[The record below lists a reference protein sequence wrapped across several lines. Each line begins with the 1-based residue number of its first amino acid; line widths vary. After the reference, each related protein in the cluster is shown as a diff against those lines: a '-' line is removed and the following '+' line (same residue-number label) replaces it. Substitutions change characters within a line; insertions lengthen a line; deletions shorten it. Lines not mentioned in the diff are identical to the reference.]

1 MEKYFRLTPL
11 ALFLI
16 ISSNTAS
23 ALEHLGDPA
32 KLAPIGHYGLEVPSK
47 QALKN
52 IMPSG
57 WHVYVHKQLQLPE
70 TLSWKDN
77 DDMLM
82 ALSRIETDHG
92 VIATV
97 DWEKKAVYLRKKE
110 VSVIK
115 APVAAPQPV
124 TQQPAALAVG
134 VSPVN
139 GIVAKPV
146 DYVPH
151 VKTPADS
158 VELGKPW
165 AKNGPQKP
173 AVVLEY
179 AVSPG
184 YAKKIL
190 EDAMAKVG
198 YEVQWDAPP
207 MTRTDHALTLFQNAE
222 TDTKLILDALG
233 GTVSGLTAFVSH
245 DAKQVKVVMADHKAD
260 SGKVFKM
267 GGYLFEGAPTSPV
280 VAVNTPAPQV
290 TAPIVPSTTAA
301 AIQPVATPVAPLA
314 NVPAS
319 APIAATS
326 TPAAPM
332 AQAPVTEVQPLAQAV
347 DLTKPV
353 MTANNEFVLE
363 VQGGTRFEDAL
374 EDFLT
379 KHNYR
384 LKWRAPSGLEAEST
398 MTFKGATLDEVLNK
412 VLPRLRLGADIFDDN
427 EYSFVVVQPLDEI
440 VN

>member
-11 ALFLI
+11 ALLLI
-16 ISSNTAS
+16 ISSNTAF
-23 ALEHLGDPA
+23 ALEHLGDPS
-32 KLAPIGHYGLEVPSK
+32 KLAPIGHYGLEVPAK

-77 DDMLM
+77 DDMLS
-82 ALSRIETDHG
+82 ALSRIEAEQG

-151 VKTPADS
+151 VKTPSDT
-158 VELGKPW
+158 VEMGKPW

-198 YEVQWDAPP
+198 YEVQWDAPA
-207 MTRTDHALTLFQNAE
+207 MIRTDHALTLFQNAE
-222 TDTKLILDALG
+222 TDTKLVLDALG
-233 GTVSGLTAFVSH
+233 GTVSGMTAFVSH

-267 GGYLFEGAPTSPV
+267 GGYLFESAP
-280 VAVNTPAPQV
+280 VAQVNTPAP
-290 TAPIVPSTTAA
+290 AMA
-301 AIQPVATPVAPLA
+301 PVASIPVPATPQSNNPSSQNAGVAATPA
-314 NVPAS
+314 VVAS
-319 APIAATS
+319 APGTFE
-326 TPAAPM
+326 TPAPL
-332 AQAPVTEVQPLAQAV
+332 AQAPVSSSVQEIAAPV
-347 DLTKPV
+347 DLTKTKV
-353 MTANNEFVLE
+353 AGNNEYVLE
-363 VQGGTRFEDAL
+363 VQAGARFEDAL
-374 EDFLT
+374 EDFLA

-384 LKWRAPSGLEAEST
+384 LKWRAPSGLEAESA

-412 VLPRLRLGADIFDDN
+412 ILPRLRLGADIFDYD